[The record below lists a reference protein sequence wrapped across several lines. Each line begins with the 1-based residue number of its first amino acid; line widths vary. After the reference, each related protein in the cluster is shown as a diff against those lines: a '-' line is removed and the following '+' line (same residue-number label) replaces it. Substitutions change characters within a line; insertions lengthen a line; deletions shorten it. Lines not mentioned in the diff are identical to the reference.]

1 MASGSYSE
9 LEYQLLLARDLLYLS
24 ESIFSEL
31 TENVIEIRKTINSLS
46 NKLN

>member
-1 MASGSYSE
+1 MASGSCSE